1 VSDDWLQLIP
11 ADPGHVP
18 DAGVAET
25 ARMLLAAMV
34 GEAEAVTVS
43 VTEDVNFIDAG
54 ANLERIG
61 CPACQ
66 SEIDAAW
73 WVRRIDR
80 ASDTAFADL
89 GVTVPCCGARLSLND
104 LAYDWPAGFARF
116 VLEAK
121 NPDITEL
128 TGAQLAELSRALG
141 TPLRVVWTHI

>member
-18 DAGVAET
+18 DAAAAEM
-25 ARMLLAAMV
+25 ARSMLAAIV
-34 GEAEAVTVS
+34 GEAEAVTVT

-61 CPACQ
+61 CPACE

-80 ASDTAFADL
+80 ASDTAFAEL
-89 GVTVPCCGARLSLND
+89 EVRVPCCGARLSLND
-104 LAYDWPAGFARF
+104 LAYDRPAGFARF
-116 VLEAK
+116 VLEAR
-121 NPDITEL
+121 NPDVTEL
-128 TGAQLAELSRALG
+128 TAVQLADLSRTLG